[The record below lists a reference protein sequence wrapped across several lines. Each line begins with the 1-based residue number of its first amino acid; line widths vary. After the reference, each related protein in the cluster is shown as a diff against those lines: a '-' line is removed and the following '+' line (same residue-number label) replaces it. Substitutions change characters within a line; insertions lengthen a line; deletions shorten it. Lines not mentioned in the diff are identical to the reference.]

1 MCLRLLRSVRCR
13 LPPGGALLIGEM
25 LLNDP
30 RDEMGVPFTP
40 GPVNAL
46 MQDLNMLVQT
56 SGRERSLEG
65 YRRLLAKA
73 GWDPEKVHGK
83 RTGAYL
89 DSIIAYK

>member
-1 MCLRLLRSVRCR
+1 
-13 LPPGGALLIGEM
+13 M
-25 LLNDP
+25 LLNDSDGDGDGEKGGHP
-30 RDEMGVPFTP
+30 P

-56 SGRERSLEG
+56 SGRERSLGG

-73 GWDPEKVHGK
+73 GWDPGKVHGK
-83 RTGAYL
+83 RTAAYL